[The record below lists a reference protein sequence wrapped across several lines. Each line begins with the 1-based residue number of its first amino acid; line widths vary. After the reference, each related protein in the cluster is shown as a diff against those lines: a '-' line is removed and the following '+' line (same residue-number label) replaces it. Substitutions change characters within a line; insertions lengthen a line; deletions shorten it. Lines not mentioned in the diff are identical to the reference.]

1 MKRAYPKDER
11 TRFSG
16 GVRHYHRTGAR
27 AQRSWD
33 EWVDG
38 AGKKRGG
45 FLRLLKILGGIIAIL
60 ALGAIIA
67 GLIIELR

>member
-1 MKRAYPKDER
+1 MRRANPKDEK

-16 GVRHYHRTGAR
+16 GMRHYHRTGVP
-27 AQRSWD
+27 QRPSWE

-38 AGKKRGG
+38 AGATRKNALKWLR
-45 FLRLLKILGGIIAIL
+45 FLGIVIAFL

-67 GLIIELR
+67 GLFVELR